1 MAKKK
6 VEQEA
11 AQEPE
16 PKQYRVRLSKVARI
30 GAAILKPGAERIRED
45 EATLAELQSQ
55 DAVVD
60 FEEVRPFEPGI
71 TV

>member
-1 MAKKK
+1 MARKK
-6 VEQEA
+6 QDAEA
-11 AQEPE
+11 AAPA
-16 PKQYRVRLSKVARI
+16 PKQYRVRLSKLVKIGGAR
-30 GAAILKPGAERIRED
+30 LKPGAERILVD

-60 FEEVRPFEPGI
+60 FEAVRPFEPGI